1 MCYSQSYC
9 HKPYQVYRLLPE
21 EIINH
26 TFWWSP
32 VLLRLLLCN
41 GTSCSSKKTTGQHW
55 FWQSKCAISPQGCY
69 WVMIYKWWA
78 FHICFFTSGYLSV
91 SHLDIGSFS
100 SFPRFFS
107 IQIMPTP
114 ATVGNLEHLSPM
126 GQHVPKNIHRYMAW
140 YMLIHLGQD
149 LPWYN
154 QKNHLSAFPA
164 TGSTHIAGPVPVL
177 GLSPNLWMAL
187 WGWCWYGTNVVKLEN
202 ASINHTTSNF
212 INKFIRIWFFQE
224 NMY

>member
-1 MCYSQSYC
+1 MASEKMGSLLDKSAGTKTHIYCVYIYISHRLMCYSQSYC

-78 FHICFFTSGYLSV
+78 FHICLFTSGYLSV

-100 SFPRFFS
+100 SFPRVFLHPDHANS
-107 IQIMPTP
+107 RNS
-114 ATVGNLEHLSPM
+114 GES
-126 GQHVPKNIHRYMAW
+126 W
-140 YMLIHLGQD
+140 
-149 LPWYN
+149 
-154 QKNHLSAFPA
+154 
-164 TGSTHIAGPVPVL
+164 
-177 GLSPNLWMAL
+177 
-187 WGWCWYGTNVVKLEN
+187 
-202 ASINHTTSNF
+202 TS
-212 INKFIRIWFFQE
+212 
-224 NMY
+224 

>member
-1 MCYSQSYC
+1 MVARAIETSFVQWNLLQLQ
-9 HKPYQVYRLLPE
+9 KNQQVSIGFGRANVRFP
-21 EIINH
+21 
-26 TFWWSP
+26 
-32 VLLRLLLCN
+32 
-41 GTSCSSKKTTGQHW
+41 
-55 FWQSKCAISPQGCY
+55 PQGCD
-69 WVMIYKWWA
+69 WVMIYKWWPC
-78 FHICFFTSGYLSV
+78 HICLFTSGYLSV

-107 IQIMPTP
+107 IQIMPAH

-149 LPWYN
+149 LPWYK
-154 QKNHLSAFPA
+154 QKKHLSAFPA

-187 WGWCWYGTNVVKLEN
+187 WGCCWYGTNVVNLEN

-212 INKFIRIWFFQE
+212 INKFIRIWFVQE